1 MTDKYTNLDD
11 QVGTGGGG
19 SGSTVKINGTTV
31 ANPDF
36 VDSDTNTFDNDSGD
50 VTVNNVPF
58 IDAWV
63 SESDYLKNDQVHFGG
78 KVYIAQERIND
89 GRTTTPDMDA
99 VGWLQAGGLTGLPN
113 VPAAT
118 TTTTDY
124 SLRRTA
130 ATPEEGVTISFT
142 MNATNDF
149 DQSYIG
155 GFPADIANFTSG
167 RNIEFGN
174 YGFQTFRVGDIT
186 GTNNLPGVR
195 ISVAEGNSA
204 NSLAEHVA
212 EWVALGNADP
222 RLFIEFAVNALDD
235 TRMDIFY
242 SDTEQDINPANIV
255 KVTMNNVG
263 ITIDDDFAIAIIANA
278 PEKIVEAPEPE
289 WVEASGGGTGGIP
302 YDADWVIMASEGLG
316 AKPIDL
322 NTKRILGT
330 LTVEIGEF
338 YPDGT
343 TATDQTTLAWRAFD
357 YTNSYGSPIRRYD
370 YKIGTTAYRVYLDVS
385 AHNATDVDP
394 ATLANYGTKLAVFTT
409 VSGEQK
415 ERTF

>member
-1 MTDKYTNLDD
+1 MGGIYVDLDAPI
-11 QVGTGGGG
+11 GGGG
-19 SGSTVKINGTTV
+19 DGSTVKVNGTTV

-36 VDSDTNTFDNDSGD
+36 IDSDTNTFDNDSGD

-63 SESDYLKNDQVHFGG
+63 SGSDYLKNDQVQYNG

-130 ATPEEGVTISFT
+130 AVPEEGVTISFT
-142 MNATNDF
+142 MNATDDF

-174 YGFQTFRVGDIT
+174 YGFQTNRVGDIT

-195 ISVAEGNSA
+195 ISVAEGNSD
-204 NSLAEHVA
+204 NTLAEHVA

-222 RLFIEFAVNALDD
+222 RLFIEFAVNALDN

-242 SDTEQDINPANIV
+242 SDVEQDINPANIV

-263 ITIDDDFAIAIIANA
+263 ITIDDDFVIAIIANA
-278 PEKIVEAPEPE
+278 PEKIVEAPEPV
-289 WVEASGGGTGGIP
+289 WIEASSGGGGFAPDPSGGTAGQIIIVNAGETDYEFGDLPTAGTPSTFDVVDWMTLLVQGKVSGTQSGVIGSTGFS
-302 YDADWVIMASEGLG
+302 WVKQVTYRTGTYFRVTGTDLDG
-316 AKPIDL
+316 WYID
-322 NTKRILGT
+322 
-330 LTVEIGEF
+330 
-338 YPDGT
+338 T
-343 TATDQTTLAWRAFD
+343 TT
-357 YTNSYGSPIRRYD
+357 SS
-370 YKIGTTAYRVYLDVS
+370 IGTKVP
-385 AHNATDVDP
+385 NATRE
-394 ATLANYGTKLAVFTT
+394 K
-409 VSGEQK
+409 
-415 ERTF
+415 